1 MPAKIVAFIL
11 TSLINMA
18 VGIVFLFG
26 LIVAMNGYSEGDATP
41 GLITYIVLALLIT
54 ALMAGASVLLVNVLL
69 KREMKTVLAAAIA
82 VPIFSIVGTGLM
94 LVASGIG
101 VGVAEF
107 VRVNY

>member
-1 MPAKIVAFIL
+1 
-11 TSLINMA
+11 
-18 VGIVFLFG
+18 
-26 LIVAMNGYSEGDATP
+26 
-41 GLITYIVLALLIT
+41 
-54 ALMAGASVLLVNVLL
+54 
-69 KREMKTVLAAAIA
+69 MKTVLAAAIA